1 MKTAF
6 IITIF
11 AVLAIVF
18 FPVTFV
24 LMTIESCKSYTKK
37 ELEEMGIDY
46 DYH

>member
-24 LMTIESCKSYTKK
+24 MMAISFGKSYTKK
-37 ELEEMGIDY
+37 ELEKMGIDY